1 MICYFVSDIIIL
13 KLNKG
18 GRTDEQRTNKKSL
31 FLLLAVKYKNA
42 RRLGK
47 MESNTQR
54 QDKRRNAGST
64 SQSIQRHRMGT
75 NKRHKISRKQ
85 KARR

>member
-1 MICYFVSDIIIL
+1 MTITI
-13 KLNKG
+13 KK
-18 GRTDEQRTNKKSL
+18 RRATDEQRTNKKSL
-31 FLLLAVKYKNA
+31 FLLLAVKHKNA
-42 RRLGK
+42 RRFGK

-75 NKRHKISRKQ
+75 NKRHPISRKE